1 MPRILMMPFWY
12 SMDCVLK
19 RHSNSSTFHFMD
31 SIPVEVLELDDAAAP
46 VVIRTSDHC
55 GRAAF
60 EMRLHDGGLYG
71 PVDALSVSDAR
82 NLHYVKREPIRGV
95 EDVEAAFKKVLT
107 GTHAMYCKNYPLPKI
122 LKEGGEWTVKPE
134 HGVEDFRKILRDGRD
149 AAHAEAERSAAK
161 AFVLVDGQLFVRE
174 PEPRWVLHHFNIG
187 YTERA
192 GMPRWAD
199 ALTLARPHDLPSYGV
214 AFRGDRL
221 QDAIA
226 YSDESISRYGRSV
239 EDAFIAD
246 GLEWTWDDE
255 AFVAEDWAR
264 RMRHWVEAYGEQ
276 AIALP
281 DEFLHAYMDLRRGM
295 SSGTLDLQALGNL
308 HDRLS
313 LHAIDAAGKEP
324 IVSGLNVA
332 SATGLRWLRTVHRET
347 SVDALNGFS
356 I

>member
-12 SMDCVLK
+12 SMECVLK
-19 RHSNSSTFHFMD
+19 RHSNSGTFHFMD

-55 GRAAF
+55 GRSGF
-60 EMRLHDGGLYG
+60 EMRLFDGELYG
-71 PVDALSVSDAR
+71 PVDALSISDAG
-82 NLHYVKREPIRGV
+82 NLHYAKREPILGI
-95 EDVEAAFKKVLT
+95 DAVEAAFEKVLA
-107 GTHAMYCKNYPLPKI
+107 GTHAMHCKNYPLPKI
-122 LKEGGEWTVKPE
+122 LKEGGDWTVRPE
-134 HGVEDFRKILRDGRD
+134 RDVGDFRKILRDGRD
-149 AAHAEAERSAAK
+149 AARAEAEHSANK
-161 AFVLVDGQLFVRE
+161 ALVLVDGQLLVRE

-187 YTERA
+187 FTEG

-199 ALTLARPHDLPSYGV
+199 ALTLSRPHDQPAYGL

-226 YSDESISRYGRSV
+226 YSDESIARYGRLV

-255 AFVAEDWAR
+255 ACVAEDWAR

-276 AIALP
+276 TIALS

-295 SSGTLDLQALGNL
+295 ASGSLDLPALENL

-313 LHAIDAAGKEP
+313 SHAVDVPGKEP
-324 IVSGLNVA
+324 ILSGLKVA
-332 SATGLRWLRTVHRET
+332 SETGLRWLRTVHRET
-347 SVDALNGFS
+347 SVDALNGFA